1 MIIPTK
7 IIDLELKD
15 KTKSDF
21 KIYKYFKNTFYI
33 PSYNFDNYN
42 WILTPKCELNWKI
55 IHFKKDLITLF

>member
-21 KIYKYFKNTFYI
+21 KIYKNFKNTFYI

-42 WILTPKCELNWKI
+42 
-55 IHFKKDLITLF
+55 